1 MEGLRFVRKI
11 RKILFENP
19 VNTQWTVSNE
29 KKIIVFIDIFSLCRG
44 VKKGESTLQTF

>member
-11 RKILFENP
+11 RKNIFENP
-19 VNTQWTVSNE
+19 VNTQCINTI
-29 KKIIVFIDIFSLCRG
+29 KKIIVFIDIFPLCRG